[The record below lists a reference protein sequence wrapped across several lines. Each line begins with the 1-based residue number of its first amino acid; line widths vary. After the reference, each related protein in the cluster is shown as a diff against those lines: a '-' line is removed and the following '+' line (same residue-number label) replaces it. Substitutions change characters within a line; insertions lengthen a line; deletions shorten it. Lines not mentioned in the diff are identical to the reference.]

1 MGWPLFV
8 CSRSPREKMRTKQ
21 ENMLVMRTNQVHDA
35 RVFQVADMMCRCGN
49 RPGQRYEHL
58 DAIIGKLGN
67 TLPRMA
73 AVANNRA
80 GYGQCPV
87 AMQEGELIWPES

>member
-1 MGWPLFV
+1 
-8 CSRSPREKMRTKQ
+8 
-21 ENMLVMRTNQVHDA
+21 MLVMRTNQVHDA

-49 RPGQRYEHL
+49 RPRQRHEHL